1 MDAVNLALR
10 LVENVC
16 RAARG
21 ARRNKAAAARL
32 ATRTEAFEAVLRDLV
47 ETRGGPTPRQMQGV
61 MLLGR
66 VLEDAAALLEK
77 MDGRSKVVFVFA
89 HALIPPLPAARP
101 KLERAVNGTPAAKR
115 ARAPAAA
122 LAPGA
127 C

>member
-10 LVENVC
+10 LVESVC
-16 RAARG
+16 RAARE

-66 VLEDAAALLEK
+66 VLEDAVALLEK
-77 MDGRSKVVFVFA
+77 MDGRSKVVFFA

-115 ARAPAAA
+115 ARVPAAA